1 MAAILSIITTLLP
14 IILKL
19 IAMFAG
25 GGAALSA
32 QRLSAMPDVSYGDY
46 GAYVGGWGGAAL
58 ASWGAGELA
67 AWLKRRS
74 VNQSIDWSKVQAGV
88 AAGRGIN
95 IVKAVSFLVRV
106 FTLVRNDAE
115 ASKLFGEIF
124 GTPSASLPT
133 DENHLL
139 SLALVRRD

>member
-1 MAAILSIITTLLP
+1 MAAFLSIITTLLP
-14 IILKL
+14 IILKI

-32 QRLSAMPDVSYGDY
+32 QRLSAMPDAGYGDY

-74 VNQSIDWSKVQAGV
+74 ANQSIDWSKVVAGV
-88 AAGRGIN
+88 AANGGIN
-95 IVKAVSFLVRV
+95 LVKAIALLARV
-106 FTLVRNDAE
+106 FQLVSQDPEAKKLFAE
-115 ASKLFGEIF
+115 AFGV
-124 GTPSASLPT
+124 SASSMPHDGNQLA
-133 DENHLL
+133 